1 MMSRAVKPFPKE
13 KLVPGLGYIKS
24 DFVDSDFIGM
34 SDAISHKIY
43 APILFKG
50 IEFQDGPE
58 DVKGSICIEYFS
70 FVQGLFP
77 GFKALEGREFHFPID
92 SEEEGWAESTIYFFC
107 HSTIDVPRIRIRK
120 VEGDI
125 LSVSVNFSWEFRRE
139 NIGYDDAVEQTLDL
153 DLKIEG
159 VEIKKDL
166 IAERNLTTRSI
177 PEYLQQFFT
186 KRSCENPK
194 IGYQGT
200 LNYQDVV
207 L

>member
-1 MMSRAVKPFPKE
+1 MKPSRPFPIE

-43 APILFKG
+43 APILFKD
-50 IEFQDGPE
+50 IEFEDGPE
-58 DVKGSICIEYFS
+58 NIEGSICIEYVS

-77 GFKALEGREFHFPID
+77 GFKALEGREFQFPID
-92 SEEEGWAESTIYFFC
+92 SDDDGWAESTIYFFC
-107 HSTIDVPRIRIRK
+107 HSTIDVPKIKIRK
-120 VEGDI
+120 VEGEI
-125 LSVSVNFSWEFRRE
+125 LSVSVTFSWEFRRE
-139 NIGYDDAVEQTLDL
+139 NIGYNDAVEQTLEL

-166 IAERNLTTRSI
+166 VEERNLTTRSI
-177 PEYLQQFFT
+177 PQYLQQFFT
-186 KRSCENPK
+186 KRTSEAPK
-194 IGYQGT
+194 IGYQGA
-200 LNYQDVV
+200 LIYQDVV